1 MNEVDYRLIE
11 RLIETVEGVEAKL
24 DLLLEQKKPKQ
35 RKATAD
41 YYTPMFEEIWKH
53 YPKRT
58 GGNPKKKAFSAYKA
72 RWVEFSQH
80 GGKFDF
86 FFDCIKAGIERYS
99 DYCDAMVEDKRF
111 VMQAATFFGP
121 DKHYENDWTIPT
133 QAEALPKSNDE
144 LTGWAQEKRLREA
157 RPGESMAQYRQ
168 ALTELYRNV

>member
-1 MNEVDYRLIE
+1 MKMDIE
-11 RLIETVEGVEAKL
+11 MIQLLEKRFASIEAKL

-133 QAEALPKSNDE
+133 QAEALPKSNDD
-144 LTGWAQEKRLREA
+144 LVAWSANKGFRTPRA
-157 RPGESMAQYRQ
+157 GESWSEYRQ
-168 ALTELYRNV
+168 AVQQLYRNV